1 MVNLCAVYEKFC
13 EFGNLEKKMDSIDL
27 KILATLQQDA
37 SGSVAEIADRA
48 GVSQTPCWRRIKRLE
63 DEGVIAKRVAL
74 LNPAKLNLGLT
85 GFILIR
91 AANHSEEWLEKFA
104 AGVSRFPEVIELH
117 RMSGDI
123 DYMVKFMVDS
133 IAGYDALYKR
143 LIKVVDL
150 SDVSAGFS
158 MECLKYTTELP
169 LDYVRG

>member
-1 MVNLCAVYEKFC
+1 
-13 EFGNLEKKMDSIDL
+13 MDQIDR
-27 KILATLQQDA
+27 KILATLQADA
-37 SGSVAEIADRA
+37 SGSVAEIAERA

-63 DEGVIAKRVAL
+63 EEGIIAKRVAL

-91 AANHSEEWLEKFA
+91 AATHSEEWLGKFA
-104 AGVSRFPEVIELH
+104 EGVARFPEVIELH

-123 DYMVKFMVDS
+123 DYLIKFMVDS

-143 LIKVVDL
+143 LIKVANL

-169 LDYVRG
+169 LDYVRE

>member
-1 MVNLCAVYEKFC
+1 
-13 EFGNLEKKMDSIDL
+13 MDQIDR
-27 KILATLQQDA
+27 KILASLQEDA
-37 SGSVAEIADRA
+37 SGSVAEIAERA

-63 DEGVIAKRVAL
+63 DEGIIRKRVAL
-74 LNPAKLNLGLT
+74 LDPSRLNLGLT

-91 AANHSEEWLEKFA
+91 TATHSEEWLRKFA
-104 AGVSRFPEVIELH
+104 DGVARIPEVIELH

-123 DYMVKFMVDS
+123 DYLVKFMVDS

-143 LIKVVDL
+143 LIKVAEL

-169 LDYVRG
+169 LDYVKG

>member
-1 MVNLCAVYEKFC
+1 M
-13 EFGNLEKKMDSIDL
+13 EKKLDQIDRR
-27 KILATLQQDA
+27 ILATLQADA
-37 SGSVAEIADRA
+37 GGSVAEIAERA

-63 DEGVIAKRVAL
+63 DEGVIRKRVAL
-74 LNPAKLNLGLT
+74 LDPAKLNLGLT

-91 AANHSEEWLEKFA
+91 AANHSEEWLQKFA
-104 AGVSRFPEVIELH
+104 DGVSRFPEVIELH

-133 IAGYDALYKR
+133 IAGYDSLYKR
-143 LIKVVDL
+143 LIKVVNL

-169 LDYVRG
+169 LGYLKD

>member
-1 MVNLCAVYEKFC
+1 MEKI
-13 EFGNLEKKMDSIDL
+13 LDQIDR
-27 KILATLQQDA
+27 KILATLQEDA
-37 SGSVAEIADRA
+37 AGSVAEIAERA

-63 DEGVIAKRVAL
+63 EDGIIRKRVAL
-74 LNPAKLNLGLT
+74 LDPAKLNLGLT

-91 AANHSEEWLEKFA
+91 TASHSEEWLRKFA
-104 AGVSRFPEVIELH
+104 DGVCRMPEVTELH

-123 DYMVKFMVDS
+123 DYLVKFMVDS

-143 LIKVVDL
+143 LIKVAEL

-169 LDYVRG
+169 LDYIRE

>member
-1 MVNLCAVYEKFC
+1 
-13 EFGNLEKKMDSIDL
+13 MDQIDR
-27 KILATLQQDA
+27 KILATLQADA
-37 SGSVAEIADRA
+37 SGSVAEIAERA

-63 DEGVIAKRVAL
+63 DDGIIAKRVAL

-91 AANHSEEWLEKFA
+91 TATHSEEWLQKFA
-104 AGVSRFPEVIELH
+104 EGVARIPEVIELH

-123 DYMVKFMVDS
+123 DYLIKFMVDS

-143 LIKVVDL
+143 LIKVANL

-169 LDYVRG
+169 LDYVRE